1 MRILIFLKIRVVQ
14 RSPEGEVVTIIHM
27 QGAFLGGVMGA
38 VTRLDPNTTQN
49 LASQPGASPGTPQFR
64 QTSSQA
70 FPPAASIVGD
80 SLADAQWHHVVS
92 DRLLVLAADM
102 VKQMQAFQQGGPWVQ
117 GRNFAVLTGV
127 GAGLSIALKRIRQKD
142 DVYNT

>member
-1 MRILIFLKIRVVQ
+1 M
-14 RSPEGEVVTIIHM
+14 P
-27 QGAFLGGVMGA
+27 
-38 VTRLDPNTTQN
+38 
-49 LASQPGASPGTPQFR
+49 
-64 QTSSQA
+64 
-70 FPPAASIVGD
+70 D
-80 SLADAQWHHVVS
+80 S
-92 DRLLVLAADM
+92 LLVLAADM

>member
-1 MRILIFLKIRVVQ
+1 ML
-14 RSPEGEVVTIIHM
+14 
-27 QGAFLGGVMGA
+27 
-38 VTRLDPNTTQN
+38 
-49 LASQPGASPGTPQFR
+49 
-64 QTSSQA
+64 
-70 FPPAASIVGD
+70 
-80 SLADAQWHHVVS
+80 
-92 DRLLVLAADM
+92 ADM

>member
-1 MRILIFLKIRVVQ
+1 MLVRHQPILDGI
-14 RSPEGEVVTIIHM
+14 M
-27 QGAFLGGVMGA
+27 GV
-38 VTRLDPNTTQN
+38 P
-49 LASQPGASPGTPQFR
+49 
-64 QTSSQA
+64 
-70 FPPAASIVGD
+70 D
-80 SLADAQWHHVVS
+80 SF
-92 DRLLVLAADM
+92 LVLLADM